1 MNLQNPRGTYD
12 ALPEMSER
20 LRFIENTAVEVF
32 RRYGYGEIRTPVFE
46 HMDVFARNVGDSTDI
61 VSKEMYVF
69 DDRGGDKMALRPE
82 GTAAVVRAYYSNGMK
97 QNLPLKL
104 CYAGIPVFRYERPQK
119 GRYRQHHQV
128 GIECFGYNGPETDA
142 EVIAVGFALL
152 RALGIDEGLYVTLNS
167 LGSKEDRVK
176 YREALVA
183 YFEPHKETLSY
194 DSKERLGKN
203 PLRILDSKDE
213 GDRKLIPDAP
223 KMEDYLSAESKAHF
237 EAVKAG
243 LTALDIPYKVDPTL
257 VRGLDYYTHT
267 VFEIHSDKL
276 GAQSQ
281 VISGGR
287 YDGLVEQMGK
297 DSVAGIG
304 FGSGTERLEAIMR
317 DMDMKRRPVS
327 FIAMGEGTSVE
338 ALRIA
343 DKLRAVG
350 LYADVAL
357 DGGSFKS
364 QMKRANKLN
373 ACYTVIIGE
382 DEMASGE
389 YQLKDMDSGEQQALK
404 ADDLIAY
411 LTRAGQ

>member
-12 ALPEMSER
+12 ALPEMAER
-20 LRFIENTAVEVF
+20 LRYIENTAIDVF

-61 VSKEMYVF
+61 VSKEMYIF
-69 DDRGGDKMALRPE
+69 EDRGGDKMALRPE
-82 GTAAVVRAYYSNGMK
+82 GTAAVARAYYSNGLK

-128 GIECFGYNGPETDA
+128 GIECFGYNGPAADV
-142 EVIAVGFALL
+142 EVIAIGFALL
-152 RALGIDEGLYVTLNS
+152 RALGMDDGLYVTLNS
-167 LGSKEDRVK
+167 LGSKEDRVG
-176 YREALVA
+176 YREALVK
-183 YFEPHKETLSY
+183 YFEPHYENLSA
-194 DSKERLGKN
+194 DSKERLHKN
-203 PLRILDSKDE
+203 PLRILDSKAE
-213 GDRKLIPDAP
+213 NDRALIPDAP
-223 KMEDYLSAESKAHF
+223 KMEDYLSSESKAHF

-243 LTALDIPYKVDPTL
+243 LTALDIPFKVDATL

-287 YDGLVEQMGK
+287 YDGLIEQMGK
-297 DSVAGIG
+297 DSVAGVG

-317 DMDMKRRPVS
+317 TLDLTRRPIS
-327 FIAMGEGTSVE
+327 FIAMGEAELTE
-338 ALRIA
+338 ALRLA
-343 DKLRAVG
+343 DKLRASG
-350 LYADVAL
+350 LSVDVPL

-373 ACYTVIIGE
+373 ACYSVIIGE
-382 DEMASGE
+382 DELKSGV
-389 YQLKDMDSGEQQALK
+389 YQLKDMDAGEQHSLDADALV
-404 ADDLIAY
+404 AY
-411 LTRAGQ
+411 LSRAQG

>member
-82 GTAAVVRAYYSNGMK
+82 GTAGVVRAYYSNGLK

-128 GIECFGYNGPETDA
+128 GIECFGFNGPAADVET
-142 EVIAVGFALL
+142 IAIGFALL
-152 RALGIDEGLYVTLNS
+152 KALGIDDGLYVTVNS

-183 YFEPHKETLSY
+183 YFEPHFEKLSA
-194 DSKERLGKN
+194 DSKERLHKN
-203 PLRILDSKDE
+203 PLRILDSKSE
-213 GDRKLIPDAP
+213 NDRALLGDAP
-223 KMEDYLSAESKAHF
+223 KLEDYLSEESKAHF
-237 EAVKAG
+237 ADVKAG
-243 LTALDIPYKVDPTL
+243 LDALGLPYKFDGTL

-297 DSVAGIG
+297 DSVAGVG

-317 DMDMKRRPVS
+317 EMDMKRRPVS
-327 FIAMGEGTSVE
+327 FIAMGEGTTVE
-338 ALRIA
+338 ALRLA

-350 LYADVAL
+350 LYADVSL

-373 ACYTVIIGE
+373 ACYSVIIGE
-382 DEMASGE
+382 DEMKSGE
-389 YQLKDMDSGEQQALK
+389 YQLKDMDSGEQHSLRP
-404 ADDLIAY
+404 DDLISY
-411 LTRAGQ
+411 LTRAGK